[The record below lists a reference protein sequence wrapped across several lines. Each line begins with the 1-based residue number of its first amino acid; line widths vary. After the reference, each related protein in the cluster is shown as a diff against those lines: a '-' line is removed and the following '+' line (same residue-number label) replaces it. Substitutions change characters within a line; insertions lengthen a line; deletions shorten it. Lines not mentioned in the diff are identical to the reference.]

1 MNIPRSLIRRIRRE
15 FRLAL
20 KPARR
25 SAQLPVQLQVSGN
38 QFTARAVSDSAAIE
52 FSGEGE
58 FGETNESAVVSLNDL
73 KKFEGGGRESICIA
87 SNENEVVATWTDCGV
102 PQVERLDRLEMPP
115 FPTIAMTPVEV
126 SAELIVALGNAAQCT
141 AETSIRYALDVIKL
155 DGEQGSV
162 VGTDGRQLYKQT
174 GFEFPW
180 REGVLVPSNA
190 WLQGA
195 EFQSQSNIRV
205 AKSDE
210 WLMLQTGDWKLFLK
224 IDSVRRFPDTSQ
236 VIPPESEL
244 ATTLEI
250 NRADAQFLQIAIPR
264 LPSAN
269 APDHQVTLDLNGQI
283 SLRSRAADSDRATEL
298 GLNGSRYSGPPLA
311 VNFNGNYLLQALR
324 QGFDRVQLEPNRPVV
339 VCHAPNRCYLWA
351 TIGGPTLPR
360 SNKAIQIESNQTHP
374 VSTEESETQPM
385 KPTPTPSST
394 TITPPSITAMP
405 PSVSVTRSSA
415 SIVSS
420 DNPTETRTRKTHSNK
435 RPSQT
440 QPSVADTVPSTLLS
454 DAEALYQSLRTAA
467 LQAKRIAINIRRQKK
482 QSRLFES
489 TLASLRQLEKVVA

>member
-25 SAQLPVQLQVSGN
+25 SAQLPVQLHVCGN

-52 FSGEGE
+52 FSGDGS
-58 FGETNESAVVSLNDL
+58 FGDLDESVIVSLNDL
-73 KKFEGGGRESICIA
+73 KKFEAGSREPICIA

-102 PQVERLDRLEMPP
+102 PQVERFDRLEMPP

-141 AETSIRYALDVIKL
+141 AETSVRYALDVIKL

-269 APDHQVTLDLNGQI
+269 APDHQVTLDLNGHI
-283 SLRSRAADSDRATEL
+283 SLRSRAADSDKATEL
-298 GLNGSRYSGPPLA
+298 PGKIGGLDEQSILDLLCSFFLRLSKFKHGSLGHRPAIAKLAHDHRHIRHIEFLTEIADQVDKKLRIFGYRLWCDHVVIALLPVKTRYFIFLIPEI
-311 VNFNGNYLLQALR
+311 R
-324 QGFDRVQLEPNRPVV
+324 QGGADFFHHLVIRLPNILGFWPVAGIVSWLAGTWRTEMPVQAVPAPGRLDQQHRLFVEVAQNETEPQLRSDVPSRSVCSVSCVANRE
-339 VCHAPNRCYLWA
+339 
-351 TIGGPTLPR
+351 PTLQ
-360 SNKAIQIESNQTHP
+360 NL
-374 VSTEESETQPM
+374 
-385 KPTPTPSST
+385 
-394 TITPPSITAMP
+394 
-405 PSVSVTRSSA
+405 
-415 SIVSS
+415 
-420 DNPTETRTRKTHSNK
+420 
-435 RPSQT
+435 
-440 QPSVADTVPSTLLS
+440 VA
-454 DAEALYQSLRTAA
+454 A
-467 LQAKRIAINIRRQKK
+467 N
-482 QSRLFES
+482 
-489 TLASLRQLEKVVA
+489 LE